1 MKRLLITGENSYI
14 GESLKQYLTY
24 EKYADFY
31 EVHTQDM
38 RKDSWKTADFSGYDA
53 VFHVAGIAHVDSNP
67 DDTEARKRYFLVNCE
82 LALETAAKAKAEGC
96 KQFIYMSSM
105 IVYGDSAPM
114 GKKKMIGPNTQPK
127 PANCYGESKLMAEE
141 GLKKMET
148 PGFKIV
154 ILRPPMIYG
163 SGSKGNYPR
172 LSKLARKSLC
182 FPNIENERSM
192 LYIENL
198 CEFVRLM
205 IENNEQ
211 GTFYPQN
218 QDYVCTSQMVRQIA
232 LVHGK
237 KIWMPKVFNPLIAL
251 LGQFTGIIAKIFGNL
266 TYEKSMSVYA
276 KGSYQVKDFSESIRI
291 TEGKG

>member
-38 RKDSWKTADFSGYDA
+38 RKDSWRNADFSGYDT
-53 VFHVAGIAHVDSNP
+53 VFHVAGIAHVDANP
-67 DDTEARKRYFLVNCE
+67 EDTEVRKRYILVNCE
-82 LALETAAKAKAEGC
+82 LALETASKAKAEGC
-96 KQFIYMSSM
+96 GQFIYMSSM
-105 IVYGDSAPM
+105 IVYGDSAPV
-114 GKKKMIGPNTQPK
+114 GKKKMIHADTLPK
-127 PANCYGESKLMAEE
+127 PANCYGESKLLAEE
-141 GLKKMET
+141 GLKKLENDS
-148 PGFKIV
+148 FKIV

-172 LSKLARKSLC
+172 LSKLARKTFF
-182 FPNIENERSM
+182 FPNLQNERSM

-205 IENNEQ
+205 IENREQ
-211 GTFYPQN
+211 GTFFPQN
-218 QDYVCTSQMVRQIA
+218 QEYVCTSQMVGQIA
-232 LVHGK
+232 ALYGK
-237 KIWMPKVFNPLIAL
+237 KIWMPKVFNPLIGL
-251 LGQFTGIIAKIFGNL
+251 LGQFTGIFAKIFGNL
-266 TYEKSMSVYA
+266 TYDKSMSVYP
-276 KGSYQVKDFSESIRI
+276 KGSYQVKDFQQSIRI